1 LFAQGI
7 LIIIKYSP
15 EEYLQDGQKYCIF
28 INIIISREKIMHRP
42 INLNMNRERRLSVYS
57 SLTTRPIFKHPSI
70 KPHHNNGSVAVE
82 FALVLPLLLFLVF
95 SIIECSFALYDKA
108 VITNASREAARAGI
122 VLRTPKL
129 TKTEIATIAS
139 NYCQN
144 NLISFA
150 QNASPTV
157 LVTDNGTNTFGTP
170 LQVSV
175 SYVYTGLGF
184 GQLISALAGPMT
196 MNASTTMNNE

>member
-1 LFAQGI
+1 MQRLNNLTMKLKLKSSIVSA
-7 LIIIKYSP
+7 LIIPIANRCLIRQSAS
-15 EEYLQDGQKYCIF
+15 
-28 INIIISREKIMHRP
+28 SR
-42 INLNMNRERRLSVYS
+42 
-57 SLTTRPIFKHPSI
+57 
-70 KPHHNNGSVAVE
+70 GSVVVE
-82 FALVLPLLLFLVF
+82 FALIFPLLLFIVF
-95 SIIECSFALYDKA
+95 SIIECSLALYDKA

-129 TKTEIATIAS
+129 SKSQIADIAR

-150 QNASPTV
+150 QNVSPTV

-170 LQVSV
+170 LSVNV

-184 GQLISALAGPMT
+184 GQLINALSGPIT
-196 MNASTTMNNE
+196 LSEITTMNNE

>member
-1 LFAQGI
+1 MP
-7 LIIIKYSP
+7 KSP
-15 EEYLQDGQKYCIF
+15 SLT
-28 INIIISREKIMHRP
+28 NNP
-42 INLNMNRERRLSVYS
+42 ARRLADYS
-57 SLTTRPIFKHPSI
+57 SGCPRPTFKHLSIQPSRI
-70 KPHHNNGSVAVE
+70 KGSVAVE

-129 TKTEIATIAS
+129 SKTQIATIAS

-150 QNASPTV
+150 QNATPTV

-170 LQVSV
+170 LQVTV

>member
-1 LFAQGI
+1 VFTA
-7 LIIIKYSP
+7 IIN
-15 EEYLQDGQKYCIF
+15 YCIF
-28 INIIISREKIMHRP
+28 NNIIIPLEKIMHRLN
-42 INLNMNRERRLSVYS
+42 NLNMKLQIKS
-57 SLTTRPIFKHPSI
+57 SFVSTLDTHRTSRWLIQKSA
-70 KPHHNNGSVAVE
+70 KNQGSVVVE
-82 FALVLPLLLFLVF
+82 FALIFTLLLFIVF
-95 SIIECSFALYDKA
+95 SIIECSLALYDKA

-129 TKTEIATIAS
+129 SKTQIANVAS

-150 QNASPTV
+150 NNTSPTV

-170 LQVSV
+170 LSVSV

-184 GQLISALAGPMT
+184 GQLINALSGPITLSAI
-196 MNASTTMNNE
+196 TTMNNE

>member
-1 LFAQGI
+1 MLRQSVHAKNLKYLLSFESTLHKQRSRQWLAPRLAQ
-7 LIIIKYSP
+7 
-15 EEYLQDGQKYCIF
+15 
-28 INIIISREKIMHRP
+28 HR
-42 INLNMNRERRLSVYS
+42 
-57 SLTTRPIFKHPSI
+57 
-70 KPHHNNGSVAVE
+70 GSVVVE
-82 FALVLPLLLFLVF
+82 FALIFPLLLFIVF
-95 SIIECSFALYDKA
+95 SIIECSLALYDKA

-129 TKTEIATIAS
+129 SKSQIADVAR

-150 QNASPTV
+150 QNVSPTV

-170 LQVSV
+170 LSVNV

-184 GQLISALAGPMT
+184 GQLINALSGPITLSAI
-196 MNASTTMNNE
+196 TTMNNE

>member
-1 LFAQGI
+1 VFTA
-7 LIIIKYSP
+7 IIKY
-15 EEYLQDGQKYCIF
+15 YIF
-28 INIIISREKIMHRP
+28 NNIIVSIEKIM
-42 INLNMNRERRLSVYS
+42 
-57 SLTTRPIFKHPSI
+57 TRPNDLAMNPSSFGLTI
-70 KPHHNNGSVAVE
+70 NRRRRKLWLTANSAYYRGSVVI
-82 FALVLPLLLFLVF
+82 VF
-95 SIIECSFALYDKA
+95 SIIECSLALYDKA

-129 TKTEIATIAS
+129 TKTQIANVAS

-150 QNASPTV
+150 QNVSPTV

-170 LQVSV
+170 LSVSV

-184 GQLISALAGPMT
+184 GQLINALSGPITLSAI
-196 MNASTTMNNE
+196 TTMNNE